1 MSRCRCVPP
10 SSRLCVFEFI
20 KTAVNTDL
28 AWLPALLQ
36 TSDALFPTGAYAHSL
51 GFEEFA
57 RLGGVRDEAGLREF
71 AELHLL
77 PALRVQDLPYLRFAH
92 EAADERVLCE
102 IDREISAWKLAR
114 ETREASIS
122 IGRRRLAALRT
133 IHGMENG
140 VLAALADAIAR
151 GEAHGHH
158 LTVCAVQALVEG
170 FPIDA
175 ALAAYFY
182 QTIGGVCSAALK
194 IIRIGQDGCQR
205 VLRHALA
212 SAEKIIRASL
222 DMDRDDA
229 GWFDPLLEIAAMRHE
244 FANERLFI
252 S

>member
-1 MSRCRCVPP
+1 M
-10 SSRLCVFEFI
+10 
-20 KTAVNTDL
+20 NTDL
-28 AWLPALLQ
+28 AWLPVLLQ
-36 TSDALFPTGAYAHSL
+36 TSDALFPTGAYAHSF

-57 RLGGVRDEAGLREF
+57 RLTNVRDESGLQTFVDE
-71 AELHLL
+71 HLL
-77 PALRVQDLPYLRFAH
+77 PALAAQELPYLRFAH
-92 EAADERVLCE
+92 AADGFEALCE

-114 ETREASIS
+114 EIRDASTQV
-122 IGRRRLAALRT
+122 GRRRLAALRVVNDQPRYR
-133 IHGMENG
+133 E
-140 VLAALADAIAR
+140 LADAIAR
-151 GEAHGHH
+151 GETHGHH
-158 LTVCAVQALVEG
+158 LTVCAVQASVEG
-170 FPIDA
+170 FPLDA

-212 SAEKIIRASL
+212 SAEETIRASL
-222 DMDRDDA
+222 GVERDDA